1 MGRCCW
7 SSSLLLEITSSSCG
21 LLHHNSSLTT
31 SRRSKRRFSQ
41 QHTVAAAPR
50 GLVSITESSNSG
62 RISSSPWLRF
72 SQCSTSLPGR
82 LHCCL
87 PTRKRRIVVSAFQA
101 EEDLGF
107 QTDEEELLLQSK
119 KELKLLQSSSSFYPS
134 PERQEAMLEEI
145 VALHNSSTQAEIFFP
160 GDDRERNFVK
170 ALSSLSQLLRDHPK
184 WQALVQFA
192 VVGAIAMGMQ
202 ACAPALAEVV
212 GLEVAS
218 EQSSAGIFSNLGD
231 IQSGFASAFLLI
243 FFSEIGDK
251 TFFIA
256 ALLATR
262 KSNLAVFTGTFGALA
277 AMTVI
282 SVTLG
287 RAFHYLDGVL
297 PFSLGN
303 MELPLDDL
311 AAVVLLVYFGVST
324 LLEASSMDGSKAEE
338 EQQEA
343 ELAIAGVGADGAQ
356 GLQATAGTV
365 AAAFALVFVAEW
377 GDKSFFSTIAL
388 AAASSPLGV
397 VTGAIAGHGVAT
409 VLAVLGGSFLGTYIS
424 EKVIAYVGGTLF
436 LVFAAAT
443 LVEIIR

>member
-1 MGRCCW
+1 MHHFPQAYALVFPFIIPVIFIFPPSCSAEYSIPSPHRR
-7 SSSLLLEITSSSCG
+7 EI
-21 LLHHNSSLTT
+21 LTW
-31 SRRSKRRFSQ
+31 KNNDDCLFQ
-41 QHTVAAAPR
+41 Q
-50 GLVSITESSNSG
+50 L
-62 RISSSPWLRF
+62 
-72 SQCSTSLPGR
+72 STTG
-82 LHCCL
+82 L
-87 PTRKRRIVVSAFQA
+87 PTFKQWFGMPTYNPSCL
-101 EEDLGF
+101 EDL
-107 QTDEEELLLQSK
+107 QLHENA
-119 KELKLLQSSSSFYPS
+119 KERILRMLK
-134 PERQEAMLEEI
+134 EEI
-145 VALHNSSTQAEIFFP
+145 MMEKNFIAQELQEKKHVDQKQWQVLVVAHCAA
-160 GDDRERNFVK
+160 V
-170 ALSSLSQLLRDHPK
+170 
-184 WQALVQFA
+184 VV
-192 VVGAIAMGMQ
+192 VVGAMVVGMH
-202 ACAPALAEVV
+202 ACAPALAADMT
-212 GLEVAS
+212 LCPEVAS
-218 EQSSAGIFSNLGD
+218 KESAGFFGDMGD

-277 AMTVI
+277 TMTVI

-343 ELAIAGVGADGAQ
+343 ELAIAGVGANGAQ
-356 GLQATAGTV
+356 GLQAAAGTV
-365 AAAFALVFVAEW
+365 AATFALVFVAEW

-424 EKVIAYVGGTLF
+424 EKVIAYVGGALF

-443 LVEIIR
+443 LVEIVR

>member
-1 MGRCCW
+1 MDRCCW

-21 LLHHNSSLTT
+21 LLLHNSSLTT

-50 GLVSITESSNSG
+50 GLVSITECSNSG
-62 RISSSPWLRF
+62 RISSSPWLGF

-82 LHCCL
+82 LRCCL

-119 KELKLLQSSSSFYPS
+119 KELKLLQSSSSSFYPT

-170 ALSSLSQLLRDHPK
+170 ASSSLSQLLRDHPK

-192 VVGAIAMGMQ
+192 VVGAIVMGMQ
-202 ACAPALAEVV
+202 ACAPALAEV
-212 GLEVAS
+212 
-218 EQSSAGIFSNLGD
+218 
-231 IQSGFASAFLLI
+231 AFLLI

-443 LVEIIR
+443 LVEIVR

>member
-1 MGRCCW
+1 MERLSLLQELTSSGVHHSYNLTISSRRLQLT
-7 SSSLLLEITSSSCG
+7 SSLLFSLHTGPGRRRG
-21 LLHHNSSLTT
+21 LLLRESSG
-31 SRRSKRRFSQ
+31 RMICWRKPRFSQ
-41 QHTVAAAPR
+41 QC
-50 GLVSITESSNSG
+50 
-62 RISSSPWLRF
+62 
-72 SQCSTSLPGR
+72 SQKTDRRSY
-82 LHCCL
+82 
-87 PTRKRRIVVSAFQA
+87 KRRILSASHQMDSNF
-101 EEDLGF
+101 LHN
-107 QTDEEELLLQSK
+107 TD
-119 KELKLLQSSSSFYPS
+119 KLLQSNKEMKLSSPASS
-134 PERQEAMLEEI
+134 ASASLGWKEQHAELDT
-145 VALHNSSTQAEIFFP
+145 VAGPPQRSSTEEADIFYSA
-160 GDDRERNFVK
+160 DSRARYHHLQERF
-170 ALSSLSQLLRDHPK
+170 SSLLHLLQVDQK
-184 WQALVQFA
+184 QWQVLVVA
-192 VVGAIAMGMQ
+192 HCAAVVVVVGAMVVGMH
-202 ACAPALAEVV
+202 ACAPALAADMT
-212 GLEVAS
+212 LCPEVAS
-218 EQSSAGIFSNLGD
+218 EESAGFFGDVGD

-262 KSNLAVFTGTFGALA
+262 KSNFAVFTGTFGALA
-277 AMTVI
+277 TMTVI

-343 ELAIAGVGADGAQ
+343 ELAIAGVGANGAQ
-356 GLQATAGTV
+356 GLQAAAGTV
-365 AAAFALVFVAEW
+365 AATFALVFVAEW

-424 EKVIAYVGGTLF
+424 EKVIAYVGGALF

-443 LVEIIR
+443 LVEIVR

>member
-7 SSSLLLEITSSSCG
+7 SSSLLLELTSSSCG
-21 LLHHNSSLTT
+21 LLLHNSSLTT

-62 RISSSPWLRF
+62 RISSSPWLGF

-119 KELKLLQSSSSFYPS
+119 KELKLLQSSSSFYPT
-134 PERQEAMLEEI
+134 PERQQAMLEEI

-170 ALSSLSQLLRDHPK
+170 ASSSLSQLLRDHPK
-184 WQALVQFA
+184 LQALVQFA